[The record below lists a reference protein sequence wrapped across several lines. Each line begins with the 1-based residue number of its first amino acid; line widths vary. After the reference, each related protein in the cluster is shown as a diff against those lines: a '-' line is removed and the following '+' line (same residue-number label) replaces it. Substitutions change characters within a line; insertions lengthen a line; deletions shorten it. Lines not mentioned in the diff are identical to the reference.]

1 MSEAAGRSTPVS
13 LGRRITCD
21 FLHAGM
27 QVPLV
32 SIQKTMNLGGLPAA
46 RQAARPRPSWCAVFT
61 KAFARVVAARPD
73 LRRAFLT
80 FPRERI
86 YHEPTTT
93 ADIVVEVRV
102 GAETVLVTVPLKQP
116 DAAPLPDID
125 RTLSACRDDPVG
137 RIRRFRRG
145 LALARLPAFVR
156 RRVWWWLLNVS
167 GRTRSHYFGTFG
179 VTTVGA
185 WGVDSLRPVAPW
197 TLLLHYGAID
207 PRGAVTMRLTYDH
220 RVLDGSGPATALVEM
235 ERILQT
241 EIVAELEAL
250 REREPA
256 APLPRAG

>member
-93 ADIVVEVRV
+93 ADIVVEARV
-102 GAETVLVTVPLKQP
+102 ARKPSSSRSLSSNRMRRPC
-116 DAAPLPDID
+116 
-125 RTLSACRDDPVG
+125 RTS
-137 RIRRFRRG
+137 I
-145 LALARLPAFVR
+145 ARSP
-156 RRVWWWLLNVS
+156 
-167 GRTRSHYFGTFG
+167 
-179 VTTVGA
+179 
-185 WGVDSLRPVAPW
+185 
-197 TLLLHYGAID
+197 
-207 PRGAVTMRLTYDH
+207 
-220 RVLDGSGPATALVEM
+220 
-235 ERILQT
+235 
-241 EIVAELEAL
+241 
-250 REREPA
+250 PA
-256 APLPRAG
+256 ATTR

>member
-1 MSEAAGRSTPVS
+1 M
-13 LGRRITCD
+13 
-21 FLHAGM
+21 
-27 QVPLV
+27 
-32 SIQKTMNLGGLPAA
+32 
-46 RQAARPRPSWCAVFT
+46 
-61 KAFARVVAARPD
+61 VAAQRLRPH
-73 LRRAFLT
+73 A
-80 FPRERI
+80 
-86 YHEPTTT
+86 
-93 ADIVVEVRV
+93 
-102 GAETVLVTVPLKQP
+102 
-116 DAAPLPDID
+116 
-125 RTLSACRDDPVG
+125 
-137 RIRRFRRG
+137 
-145 LALARLPAFVR
+145 
-156 RRVWWWLLNVS
+156 
-167 GRTRSHYFGTFG
+167 RSHYFGTFG